1 MIPDEDDSIGYIK
14 HGSSNIYYSD
24 DINNGAELFPDLD
37 QDRKYK
43 FVFRSERTKSE
54 IIQTS
59 KKKDPE
65 WWDIFEWFTGQD
77 EWHEVTS
84 TYSTFAV
91 YIFHPVLGWRFIG
104 EREAKT
110 SEVKKQVNK
119 DGSTYYHHAD
129 NPDNR
134 SSSVRGEDDLLDALL
149 NDVKEYKAKK
159 KAKETDSSQLDSAVT
174 TEEVLDVV
182 KSDPA
187 PFYFSVYAADLD
199 EHDNIESYVLL
210 PRTGFIGTGF
220 HSGTTDVILNVN
232 ETYKVKD
239 IKKSLVITGQF
250 KDADGNILDD
260 NQSVRVLEIKPEGQP
275 SRVRYTDKNTGRRI
289 FTEVLRYTRYTV
301 LGLPIKLN
309 SEKEN

>member
-1 MIPDEDDSIGYIK
+1 MVQDDEDSIVYVR
-14 HGSSNIYYSD
+14 HGSSNVYYSD

-37 QDRKYK
+37 PDRKYK
-43 FVFRSERTKSE
+43 FIFISERTKSE
-54 IIQTS
+54 LVQTS
-59 KKKDPE
+59 SKKDPE

-84 TYSTFAV
+84 TYSKFAV
-91 YIFHPVLGWRFIG
+91 YVFHPVLGWRYIG

-110 SEVKKQVNK
+110 GEVKKRVNK
-119 DGSTYYHHAD
+119 DGSTYHYHAD
-129 NPDNR
+129 DSKDKTP
-134 SSSVRGEDDLLDALL
+134 SVRGEDDLLDALL
-149 NDVKEYKAKK
+149 NDVREYKAKK
-159 KAKETDSSQLDSAVT
+159 KATNNDSSKLESAIT
-174 TEEVLDVV
+174 QEEVLDIV

-199 EHDNIESYVLL
+199 ERDNIESYVLL

-220 HSGTTDVILNVN
+220 HSGTTDIILNVN

-250 KDADGNILDD
+250 KDADGNVLSDD
-260 NQSVRVLEIKPEGQP
+260 QSVKVLEIKPEGQP
-275 SRVRYTDKNTGRRI
+275 SRVRYQDKESGRHI
-289 FTEVLRYTRYTV
+289 LTEILHYTIYTV